1 MADAFSS
8 VLEAIES
15 NDVRTLHNLINSGHL
30 DVNDVVDESSI
41 LGLAASSGNL
51 EVVQLFLHNGANVNL
66 PSDNPDVTTA
76 LMDAV
81 YGKNIKIIKLLVGAG
96 ADVNEIRDG
105 GNFALKIAAEIED
118 QEIYDYLAPLTSLEL
133 QQEAE
138 EGLLTSFHKETID
151 ESTRMFIE
159 AVRRTEIKKIQ
170 QAIGSGIDVNAFD
183 ENGNTALMYAAQKG
197 KFETVQILLKAG
209 ADPNI
214 SGEGVPPLIAA
225 IGSGDSSIVR
235 ILVKAGANV
244 NASIQGQTALTQ
256 ATIYS
261 NYFNS
266 KVGQEIVQILVEAGA
281 M

>member
-138 EGLLTSFHKETID
+138 EGLLTSLHKETID